1 MLIILGLRVV
11 FHTIAHG
18 TFYCRKC
25 GGDRRYRHQAGR
37 KYITLF
43 FIPVIPLNKVGGH
56 VRCVTCKTRYVPD
69 VLNAPTTSAMQE
81 AIPAGMRGMVA
92 LMMAAGGMD
101 SAAARKRAVDAVHGA
116 GEQEFDED
124 ALADD
129 LSQSQSR
136 ARARAAVVRLG
147 AQLRSEAKEWH
158 LAEAVRI
165 GMADGPL
172 NSAERAAAEILA
184 MDLGMTRAQAVG
196 VIALTEEAAGTN

>member
-11 FHTIAHG
+11 FHVIAHG
-18 TFYCRKC
+18 TFYCRNC
-25 GGDRRYRHQAGR
+25 GGDRRYRYQTGR

-43 FIPVIPLNKVGGH
+43 FIPVIPLIKVGGH

-69 VLNAPTTSAMQE
+69 VLNAPTASAMRE
-81 AIPAGMRGMVA
+81 AIPAGVRGMVA

-124 ALADD
+124 TLADD
-129 LSQSQSR
+129 LSQSREQ
-136 ARARAAVVRLG
+136 ARTAVTRLG

>member
-11 FHTIAHG
+11 FHVIAHG

-43 FIPVIPLNKVGGH
+43 FIPVIPLNKIAGH
-56 VRCVTCKTRYVPD
+56 VRCVTCRTRYVPD
-69 VLNAPTTSAMQE
+69 VLNAPTASAMQE
-81 AIPAGMRGMVA
+81 AIPAGVRGMVA

-101 SAAARKRAVDAVHGA
+101 SAAARKRAVDAVHGT

-129 LSQSQSR
+129 LSQSREQ
-136 ARARAAVVRLG
+136 ARTAVARLG